1 MSTKRR
7 KRTKTVVINER
18 DRELFNYLYEVKVAT
33 QEQISRD
40 VYKGVTKTVV
50 YRRLKKLIHMKYLKR
65 SLYFNGTRAISA
77 YSLSK
82 TGLRVFI
89 FNNKSDEYA
98 IKRCLSD
105 SIEHD
110 IILNDI
116 RQRLLSCDE
125 VKDYYSENVLASNA
139 SIVEDKK
146 FKGFKKM
153 HSDGMIFLQKGD
165 EVFHLAV
172 EYEHTLKYAKRYER
186 LFFDYRFESDITAIL
201 YICRDKK
208 VLKRVKEAELK
219 ETKGENQKTFFAL
232 VDDILAAKGALKFKT
247 SDDKRTLSIS

>member
-1 MSTKRR
+1 M
-7 KRTKTVVINER
+7 
-18 DRELFNYLYEVKVAT
+18 
-33 QEQISRD
+33 QIQRD
-40 VYKGVTKTVV
+40 VYRDVSKTVV

-65 SLYFNGTRAISA
+65 SLYFNGLRAISA

-82 TGLRVFI
+82 AGLRVFI
-89 FNNKSDEYA
+89 FNSKGDDYA

-116 RQRLLSCDE
+116 RHQLLSCDE

-139 SIVEDKK
+139 SIVSDEK
-146 FKGFKKM
+146 FKSFKKM
-153 HSDGMIFLQKGD
+153 HCDGMVFLQKPNGL
-165 EVFHLAV
+165 FHLAV
-172 EYEHTLKYAKRYER
+172 EYEHTLKYATRYER
-186 LFFDYRFESDITAIL
+186 IFFDYRFESDIDAVL

-208 VLKRVKEAELK
+208 VLKRVKEAEMK

-232 VDDILAAKGALKFKT
+232 VDDILTSEGVLKFKT
-247 SDDKRTLSIS
+247 SCNKRTLSIS